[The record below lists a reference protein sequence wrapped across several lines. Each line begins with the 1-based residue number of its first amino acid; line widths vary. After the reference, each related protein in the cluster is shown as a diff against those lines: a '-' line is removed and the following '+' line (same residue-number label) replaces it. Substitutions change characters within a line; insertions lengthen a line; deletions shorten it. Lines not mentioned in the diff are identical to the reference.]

1 MVSVNFLSGPIIMII
16 TSAGALALVVSGLF
30 RQSVSENMR
39 LDQIRSS
46 RKLASH
52 LYCLDL

>member
-46 RKLASH
+46 QKLASH
-52 LYCLDL
+52 LYCWDL